1 MQDPA
6 DLIRQIKSK
15 ALGLEWNDNSLALD
29 KYLGELDILIYK
41 LRQQVISPRRDS
53 DTATVEDFTKWL
65 DEQLKK
71 EGLS

>member
-6 DLIRQIKSK
+6 DLIRDIKAK
-15 ALGLEWNDNSLALD
+15 ASGLEWNDDSLALD

-41 LRQQVISPRRDS
+41 LRQQVISPRRNS

>member
-6 DLIRQIKSK
+6 DLIRDIKAK
-15 ALGLEWNDNSLALD
+15 AAGLEWNDDSLALD

-41 LRQQVISPRRDS
+41 LRQQVISPRRNG

>member
-15 ALGLEWNDNSLALD
+15 ALGLEWNDDSLALD

>member
-15 ALGLEWNDNSLALD
+15 ALGLEWNDDSLALD
-29 KYLGELDILIYK
+29 KYLGELDILVYK

>member
-15 ALGLEWNDNSLALD
+15 ALGLEWNDDSLALD
-29 KYLGELDILIYK
+29 KYLGELDILVYK
-41 LRQQVISPRRDS
+41 LRQQVISPRRNS

>member
-1 MQDPA
+1 MQSPA
-6 DLIRQIKSK
+6 DLIRDIKAK
-15 ALGLEWNDNSLALD
+15 AAGLEWNDDSLALD
-29 KYLGELDILIYK
+29 KYLGELDILVYK
-41 LRQQVISPRRDS
+41 LRQQVISPRRNG

>member
-15 ALGLEWNDNSLALD
+15 ALGLEWNDDSLALD

-41 LRQQVISPRRDS
+41 LRQQVISPRRNS

>member
-6 DLIRQIKSK
+6 DLIRDIKAK
-15 ALGLEWNDNSLALD
+15 ASGLEWNDDSLALD
-29 KYLGELDILIYK
+29 KYLGELDILVYK
-41 LRQQVISPRRDS
+41 LRQQVISPRRNHDV
-53 DTATVEDFTKWL
+53 AGVEDFTKWL